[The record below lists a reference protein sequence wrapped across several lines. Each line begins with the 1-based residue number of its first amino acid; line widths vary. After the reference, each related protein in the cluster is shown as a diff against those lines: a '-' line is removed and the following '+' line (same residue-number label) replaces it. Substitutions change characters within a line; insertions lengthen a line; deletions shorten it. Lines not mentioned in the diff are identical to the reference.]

1 MAKSLLFSPQLTFA
15 ELSQGTS
22 PVSVRTCGA
31 MNLDPLRLVY
41 VVSDAIQPKAI

>member
-1 MAKSLLFSPQLTFA
+1 MTKSLLFSPQLNFA

-31 MNLDPLRLVY
+31 LNLDPLRLVY

>member
-1 MAKSLLFSPQLTFA
+1 MIKPLLFSPQLTFA

-31 MNLDPLRLVY
+31 MDLVSLRLVY
-41 VVSDAIQPKAI
+41 VVSGAIQPQAI